1 MPLSKQSIE
10 RLIDLAE
17 NKLSCI
23 FPIDRDDIKEIS
35 GLESCI
41 QELSTLQSSAPG
53 HATARHDE
61 LRSAAG

>member
-23 FPIDRDDIKEIS
+23 CPLDRDDLKEIS
-35 GLESCI
+35 ELESCI
-41 QELSTLQSSAPG
+41 RELSVLQTTAPRRG
-53 HATARHDE
+53 NARQGE